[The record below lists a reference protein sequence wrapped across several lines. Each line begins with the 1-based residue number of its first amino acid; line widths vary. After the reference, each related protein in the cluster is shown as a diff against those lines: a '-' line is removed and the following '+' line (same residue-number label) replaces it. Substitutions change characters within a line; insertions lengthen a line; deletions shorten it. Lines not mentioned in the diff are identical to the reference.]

1 MQIALQQ
8 QQTARN
14 YVLAKIDR
22 TYTDRKVAEAKKKL
36 QAARKRRRQLASAK
50 TAFQQELDKAISLKT
65 QEGLGIKVIPD
76 LRLLPQPQF
85 VARFE
90 FLGKRWLITCKKS
103 LWGCQW
109 YFCME
114 GQSVSTRCT
123 AKDLEDRLYY
133 ALGKYK
139 NSFGHKVRFLT
150 LLPASH
156 ESSRYE

>member
-1 MQIALQQ
+1 MQVALQQ

-22 TYTDRKVAEAKKKL
+22 VYTDRQVAEVKKRL

-50 TAFQQELDKAISLKT
+50 AAFQQELDKAISLKM
-65 QEGLGIKVIPD
+65 QEGLSMTVTVDPK
-76 LRLLPQPQF
+76 LLPQLHF

-90 FLGKRWLITCKKS
+90 FLGKQWSVTYKKS

-109 YFCME
+109 YFYMQD
-114 GQSVSTRCT
+114 QSVPTYCP
-123 AKDLEDRLYY
+123 AKDLENRLCY

-139 NSFGHKVRFLT
+139 NSVGYKVRFLT

-156 ESSRYE
+156 ES

>member
-1 MQIALQQ
+1 MQVVLQQ

-22 TYTDRKVAEAKKKL
+22 IYTDRKVVEAKKRL

-50 TAFQQELDKAISLKT
+50 AAFQQELDKAISLKM
-65 QEGLGIKVIPD
+65 QEGLGMKVIADPE
-76 LRLLPQPQF
+76 LLPQLRF

-90 FLGKRWLITCKKS
+90 FLSKQWLITHKKS

-114 GQSVSTRCT
+114 GQSLSTCCT
-123 AKDLEDRLYY
+123 TKSLEDRLCY

-150 LLPASH
+150 LLPASD
-156 ESSRYE
+156 SLK

>member
-8 QQTARN
+8 QRTART

-22 TYTDRKVAEAKKKL
+22 VYTDRKVAEAKKRL
-36 QAARKRRRQLASAK
+36 QAARKRRRQVATAK
-50 TAFQQELDKAISLKT
+50 AAFQQELDKVISLKT
-65 QEGLGIKVIPD
+65 QEGLGMKVIADPK
-76 LRLLPQPQF
+76 LLPQLRF

-90 FLGKRWLITCKKS
+90 FLGKQWFITHKKS

-123 AKDLEDRLYY
+123 IKDLEDRLYY

-150 LLPASH
+150 LLPASD
-156 ESSRYE
+156 ESSRYG

>member
-14 YVLAKIDR
+14 YVLAKIDHV
-22 TYTDRKVAEAKKKL
+22 YTDRKVAEVKKRL

-50 TAFQQELDKAISLKT
+50 AAFQQELDQAISLKT
-65 QEGLGIKVIPD
+65 QEGLGIKVVADP
-76 LRLLPQPQF
+76 RLLPQLHF

-90 FLGKRWLITCKKS
+90 FLGKQWLVTHKKS

-109 YFCME
+109 YFCLE

-123 AKDLEDRLYY
+123 IKDLEDQLYY

-139 NSFGHKVRFLT
+139 NSIGHKVRFLT
-150 LLPASH
+150 LLPASNSL
-156 ESSRYE
+156 E